1 MCLIVLAWRC
11 VPGHP
16 LIVGANRDE
25 RIARPAASAAPW
37 PEHPALLAG
46 RDLDAGGTWLGIT
59 TGARFAAVTNFH
71 AQAARTPVRSRGSL
85 PMGFLTGTGT
95 PQAYLDALAGR
106 AQDYGPF
113 TLLVGDAHA
122 LWSYSNQD
130 GPPQPLAPGVHVL
143 GNAALDALSERDGH
157 ARARFVA
164 LLAKDN
170 PDPDALL
177 ALLSDPAEAPG
188 ARGPWS
194 ALRLARGGY
203 GTRCSTVVLR
213 REDGAVRFAE
223 RTHLP
228 GPGGEVRYHLDPQ
241 ETRWTASG
249 GPA

>member
-25 RIARPAASAAPW
+25 RIARPAARAAPW

-46 RDLDAGGTWLGIT
+46 RDLEAGGTWLGIT

-85 PMGFLTGTGT
+85 PVGFLAGAET
-95 PQAYLDALAGR
+95 PQTYLAALAGR

-113 TLLVGDAHA
+113 TLLVGDAGA
-122 LWSYSNQD
+122 LWGYSNQD
-130 GPPQPLAPGVHVL
+130 GPPQPLAPGLHVL
-143 GNAALDALSERDGH
+143 GNAALDAPSERDAH
-157 ARARFVA
+157 ALARFAA
-164 LLAKDN
+164 LAGRGV

-177 ALLSDPAEAPG
+177 ALLSDPAPAASP
-188 ARGPWS
+188 RGPWS
-194 ALRLARGGY
+194 ALRLVRGGY
-203 GTRCSTVVLR
+203 GTRCSTVLMQR
-213 REDGAVRFAE
+213 ADGAITLLE

-228 GPGGEVRYHLDPQ
+228 APGGDVRYHRNPQ